1 MMKQEIFDQYQ
12 RTKDISLRNEIVESH
27 LYMVNILI
35 RKYLNKGVDYD
46 DLYQVGAMAL
56 ISAVERF
63 DPAKGYDFSS
73 FATPTIIGEI
83 KKHFRDKEWSL
94 KVPRRLK
101 ELSGK
106 IQKVREEIASELHRE
121 PTVDE
126 LAERMDVSYEDII
139 QSMESSMAYNAFSL
153 NQTFD
158 ESGEEGD
165 ASMFEKFTAVDE
177 IGFDRLEY
185 AEIIQKVLSE
195 LSETN
200 KYIFRSRF
208 VEDKSQAQIAEE
220 LGVSQMTVSRAE
232 KNIRSLFQKEVQ
244 H

>member
-1 MMKQEIFDQYQ
+1 
-12 RTKDISLRNEIVESH
+12 
-27 LYMVNILI
+27 
-35 RKYLNKGVDYD
+35 
-46 DLYQVGAMAL
+46 MAL

-63 DPAKGYDFSS
+63 DASKGFEFSS

-83 KKHFRDKEWSL
+83 KKYFRDKEWSL

-101 ELSGK
+101 ELASK
-106 IQKVREEIASELHRE
+106 MQKAREALTSELGRA
-121 PTVDE
+121 PTPEE
-126 LAERMDVSYEDII
+126 LANRLDVPQSDII
-139 QSMESSMAYNAFSL
+139 QAMESSMAYNAFSL

-165 ASMFEKFTAVDE
+165 SAAFEKYAATDE
-177 IGFDRLEY
+177 EGFDRLEY
-185 AEIIQKVLSE
+185 GEIIANVLAE
-195 LSETN
+195 MSETN

-232 KNIRSLFQKEVQ
+232 KNIRLRFQQEVM

>member
-1 MMKQEIFDQYQ
+1 MMNQEIFDKYQ
-12 RTKDISLRNEIVESH
+12 ITKDISLRNQIVEDH

-63 DPAKGYDFSS
+63 DPTKGYDFSS

-106 IQKVREEIASELHRE
+106 LQKVREEMALELHRE

-126 LAERMDVSYEDII
+126 LAERLEVTNSLII
-139 QSMESSMAYNAFSL
+139 QCMESSMAYNAFSL

-158 ESGEEGD
+158 ESGDEGD
-165 ASMFEKFTAVDE
+165 AAMFEKFTAVDE
-177 IGFDRLEY
+177 AGFDRLEY

-195 LSETN
+195 MSETN

-208 VEDKSQAQIAEE
+208 IEDKSQAQIAEE

-232 KNIRSLFQKEVQ
+232 KTIRERFLQEVQ

>member
-1 MMKQEIFDQYQ
+1 MMNQEIFDQYQ
-12 RTKDISLRNEIVESH
+12 MTKDISLRNQIVEDH

-56 ISAVERF
+56 IAAVERF
-63 DPAKGYDFSS
+63 DPSKGYDFSS

-106 IQKVREEIASELHRE
+106 LQKVREEMSAELHRE

-126 LAERMDVSYEDII
+126 LAEKMGVSYEDII

-165 ASMFEKFTAVDE
+165 SAMFEKFTAIEEV
-177 IGFDRLEY
+177 GFDRLEY
-185 AEIIQKVLSE
+185 GEIIQKVLSE
-195 LSETN
+195 MSDTN
-200 KYIFRSRF
+200 RYIFRSRF

-232 KNIRSLFQKEVQ
+232 KNIRSLFQREVK

>member
-1 MMKQEIFDQYQ
+1 MMNQEIFDQYQ
-12 RTKDISLRNEIVESH
+12 ITKDISLRNQIVEDH

-56 ISAVERF
+56 IAAVERF
-63 DPAKGYDFSS
+63 EPSKGYDFSS

-94 KVPRRLK
+94 KVPRRMK

-106 IQKVREEIASELHRE
+106 LQKVREEMAAELHRE
-121 PTVDE
+121 PTIDE
-126 LAERMDVSYEDII
+126 LAEKLGVTQSEII

-158 ESGEEGD
+158 EGGEEGD
-165 ASMFEKFTAVDE
+165 SAMFEKFTSME
-177 IGFDRLEY
+177 ESGFERLEY

-195 LSETN
+195 MSETN

-232 KNIRSLFQKEVQ
+232 KTIRQRFQQEVQ

>member
-1 MMKQEIFDQYQ
+1 MMNQEIFDKYQ
-12 RTKDISLRNEIVESH
+12 ITKDISLRNQIVEDH

-63 DPAKGYDFSS
+63 DPSKGYDFSS

-106 IQKVREEIASELHRE
+106 MQKVREEMAAELHRE

-126 LAERMDVSYEDII
+126 MAERLDVSTSDII

-177 IGFDRLEY
+177 AGFDRLEY

-195 LSETN
+195 MSETN

-208 VEDKSQAQIAEE
+208 IEDKSQAEIAEA

-232 KNIRSLFQKEVQ
+232 KTIRQRFQQEVQ

>member
-1 MMKQEIFDQYQ
+1 MMNQEMFDQYQ
-12 RTKDISLRNEIVESH
+12 LTKDITLRNQIVEDH

-56 ISAVERF
+56 IAAVERF
-63 DPAKGYDFSS
+63 DPSKGYDFSS

-106 IQKVREEIASELHRE
+106 MQKVREEMAAELHRE

-126 LAERMDVSYEDII
+126 LAEKLEVTHSDII

-158 ESGEEGD
+158 EGGEEGES
-165 ASMFEKFTAVDE
+165 AMFEKFTAFE
-177 IGFDRLEY
+177 ESGFSRLEY

-195 LSETN
+195 MSETN

-232 KNIRSLFQKEVQ
+232 KTIRQRFQQEVQ

>member
-1 MMKQEIFDQYQ
+1 MMNQEVFDQYQ
-12 RTKDISLRNEIVESH
+12 KTKDISLRNEIVESH

-63 DPAKGYDFSS
+63 DPGKGYDFSS

-106 IQKVREEIASELHRE
+106 IQKVKEEMAAELQRD

-126 LAERMDVSYEDII
+126 LAERMGVSYSDII
-139 QSMESSMAYNAFSL
+139 ESMESSMAYNAFSL

-165 ASMFEKFTAVDE
+165 ASMFEKFTAVE
-177 IGFDRLEY
+177 EAGFDRLEY

-195 LSETN
+195 MSDTN

>member
-1 MMKQEIFDQYQ
+1 MMNQEIFDQYQ
-12 RTKDISLRNEIVESH
+12 ITKDISLRNQIVEDH

-63 DPAKGYDFSS
+63 DPTKGYDFSS

-106 IQKVREEIASELHRE
+106 MQKVREEMASELHRE

-126 LAERMDVSYEDII
+126 LAERLDVSNSDII
-139 QSMESSMAYNAFSL
+139 QCMESSMAYNAFSL

-165 ASMFEKFTAVDE
+165 SSMFERFTAVNE
-177 IGFDRLEY
+177 AGFDRLEY

-195 LSETN
+195 MSETN

-208 VEDKSQAQIAEE
+208 IEDKSQAQIAEE

-232 KNIRSLFQKEVQ
+232 KTIRARFQQEVQ